1 MADNKKL
8 KGIIQSRGLGD
19 IIIALPIARHYFDQG
34 ETIVWPICEEFVP
47 AVESYA
53 PWVHWV
59 GIKTDPQG
67 AFFLQTPLS
76 VFESWGITGE
86 DSTLYLYQYLNVVP
100 ELTDP
105 EFFNILKFDQY
116 KYQVAGVPFVK
127 KWDLGRCI
135 TRSNDR
141 ELALA
146 ERLSKS
152 FDLRKPYAVVHL
164 TGSSAKVDEAIVS
177 NFIDPAVQIINVD
190 LYLDKE
196 SSPFDWIGVIER
208 ADLFVGLDSV
218 YANMVDQLGITK
230 PELYWI
236 RRSAWDLTPVLG
248 QAWTF
253 VPTNLPIQEPKRVD
267 PVLEAKRKLG
277 SAALTTPQQQSS
289 IAQPQ
294 PKSQANQGGAGLVSH
309 VPFETD
315 RSKYPTSFM
324 HALRK

>member
-1 MADNKKL
+1 MAEQRKA

-19 IIIALPIARHYFDQG
+19 IIIALPIARHFYDQG
-34 ETIVWPICEEFVP
+34 QKIVWPVCEEFIP
-47 AVESYA
+47 AVQDYA
-53 PWVHWV
+53 PWVNWV
-59 GIKTDPQG
+59 SIKTDPQG

-76 VFESWGITGE
+76 VFAEWGLTEQE
-86 DSTLYLYQYLNVVP
+86 DLLYLYQYLNIVP

-127 KWDLGRCI
+127 KWELGRSI

-141 ELALA
+141 ELALQ
-146 ERLSKS
+146 ERLAKS
-152 FDLRKPYAVVHL
+152 FDLRKPYVVVHL
-164 TGSSAKVDEAIVS
+164 TGSSAKVDEAIVR
-177 NFIDPAVQIINVD
+177 NFIDPAVQIINID
-190 LYLDKE
+190 LYLDKA

-208 ADLFVGLDSV
+208 ADAFVGLDSV
-218 YANMVDQLGITK
+218 FANMVDQLAITA
-230 PELYWI
+230 PDLYWI

-253 VPTNLPIQEPKRVD
+253 VPTNLPIAEPKRVD
-267 PVLEAKRKLG
+267 PALEAKRKLG
-277 SAALTTPQQQSS
+277 GAALTASPQTPS
-289 IAQPQ
+289 IAQTP
-294 PKSQANQGGAGLVSH
+294 PKGQANSGGAGLVSH

-315 RSKYPTSFM
+315 KSKVPTSFM